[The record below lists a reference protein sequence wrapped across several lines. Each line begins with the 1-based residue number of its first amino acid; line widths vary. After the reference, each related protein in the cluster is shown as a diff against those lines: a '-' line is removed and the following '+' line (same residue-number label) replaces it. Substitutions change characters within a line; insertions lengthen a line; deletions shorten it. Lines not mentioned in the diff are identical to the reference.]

1 MELTGKL
8 ISIMPKQTGQGSRG
22 EWVRQDFLIETT
34 EQYPRKVIVS
44 AWGERAQELEAYKPG
59 NTVSIDINLES
70 REYNGRWYT
79 DVRVWR
85 FRKQSSDIQDF
96 QGISDSL
103 PQSNIP
109 LPETPDPEPDQI
121 DDLPF

>member
-8 ISIMPKQTGQGSRG
+8 ISIMPRQTGQGNRG

-34 EQYPRKVIVS
+34 DQYPRKIIVS

-59 NTVSIDINLES
+59 NSVSIDINLES

-85 FRKQSSDIQDF
+85 FRKPSADIQEP
-96 QGISDSL
+96 QGYRTQD
-103 PQSNIP
+103 NVP